1 MIQLQEKRNS
11 IRHNCDGQVTLL
23 STQWQSR
30 RIEGRLL
37 NFSEHGLSF
46 ISHHPLK
53 PGTTI
58 IVRAKGEICPSMAA
72 DNGCQMRTMGFVTI
86 KWCKEGH
93 LKGRPIHEMGASYV
107 MLY

>member
-1 MIQLQEKRNS
+1 
-11 IRHNCDGQVTLL
+11 
-23 STQWQSR
+23 
-30 RIEGRLL
+30 
-37 NFSEHGLSF
+37 
-46 ISHHPLK
+46 
-53 PGTTI
+53 
-58 IVRAKGEICPSMAA
+58 MAA